1 MEKSVDFEDEK
12 LKKSQNNSGLD
23 EGRTFEQVEDDLDE
37 RESAGQRDSSEEED
51 DNDVS
56 SRNLDRSR
64 SREKDTAVVDES
76 ERIKIE

>member
-1 MEKSVDFEDEK
+1 
-12 LKKSQNNSGLD
+12 
-23 EGRTFEQVEDDLDE
+23 VEDDLDE